1 MKNFEQFDSNISI
14 PILYGLI
21 LMKTEKNISTSK
33 IDNKDKFLDIV
44 KRSLEH
50 KKRSFLT
57 ELQKWISLKL
67 TPINNNVF
75 FEIYNYANTFT
86 APKLADIVT
95 TLSIDSYSLRRQ
107 LHSDSAC
114 NLNLLTTTLLN
125 LKPNDNFLDPTAT
138 INGPWFHILKR
149 NPNQEMTLQTIDPLE
164 AAFIYLIVTAYNGKN
179 TKIYSKNVLSEAK
192 YVQKNEL
199 IKFDRIINL
208 PPFGMRISPTLV
220 NNSFNRFKYGKI
232 TSTNIT
238 WGFVSNDLSSLNDT
252 GRAIIT
258 VLNGDLFG
266 SASRKKVRN
275 NIISSD
281 KIEAV
286 ISLPSGI
293 STRTSL
299 QTNLLILNNN
309 KKLKNKIQFIDANQ
323 ENWLSR
329 NGRQIQLNS
338 TGIEKIK
345 ILLQKPESIVN
356 VSQIV
361 DIDNCHETLM
371 VNKYVKKDYISIDNQ
386 EYHVNYQKLENL
398 KTISLNDVAF
408 IYGGYNVIRTK
419 EILNSKFRI
428 LKISDLNDESI
439 DYSSLESINIHK
451 NSNIEDSVI
460 RQNDIV
466 FSIRGTLGKCIF
478 IENKPSERTIIS
490 SNLVIIRPN
499 NKNID
504 SKWLYIYLNSIL
516 AKYFIQK
523 DQSGSTVSLLPIKD
537 LQKLKIPLMSI
548 HDQQHTISCY
558 EKRRQKI
565 QLLQV
570 SLDHEKEKLKKETNN
585 LLGISNLIKPKDKST
600 YKSHSNQ

>member
-1 MKNFEQFDSNISI
+1 MKKFKQFDSNISI

-21 LMKTEKNISTSK
+21 LIKTGKNISTSN
-33 IDNKDKFLDIV
+33 IDNKDKFLKIITNAL
-44 KRSLEH
+44 KH
-50 KKRSFLT
+50 KKSSFLP

-67 TPINNNVF
+67 TPINDNIF
-75 FEIYNYANTFT
+75 FEIYNYVNNFT
-86 APKLADIVT
+86 ATELANIVT

-107 LHSDSAC
+107 LHSNSDS
-114 NLNLLTTTLLN
+114 NLNLLTITLLN
-125 LKPNDNFLDPTAT
+125 LKPNDTFLDPTAT
-138 INGPWFHILKR
+138 INGPWFHILKH

-164 AAFIYLIVTAYNGKN
+164 ASFIYLIVKAYDGKN

-192 YVQKNEL
+192 YVKKNEL
-199 IKFDRIINL
+199 LKFDRIINL
-208 PPFGMRISPTLV
+208 PPFGMHISSTLV

-238 WGFVSNDLSSLNDT
+238 WGFVSNSLSSLNDT
-252 GRAIIT
+252 GRAIVT

-286 ISLPSGI
+286 INLPSGI
-293 STRTSL
+293 SPRTSL

-323 ENWLSR
+323 EKWLSR

-338 TGIEKIK
+338 TGIEEIK
-345 ILLQKPESIVN
+345 TLLQKPKSIIN

-361 DIDNCHETLM
+361 DIDNCYETLM
-371 VNKYVKKDYISIDNQ
+371 VNKYVKKDYISIDNR

-398 KTISLNDVAF
+398 KTISLNDVTF

-419 EILNSKFRI
+419 EISNSKFRI

-439 DYSSLESINIHK
+439 NYSSLESINIQK
-451 NSNIEDSVI
+451 NSNIKDSII

-478 IENKPSERTIIS
+478 IEKKPSERTIIS
-490 SNLVIIRPN
+490 SNLVIIRPK

-504 SKWLYIYLNSIL
+504 SKWLYIYLNSML

-537 LQKLKIPLMSI
+537 LQKLRIPIISI
-548 HDQQHTISCY
+548 QDQKRVIHCY
-558 EKRRQKI
+558 EIRTHKI
-565 QLLQV
+565 QSLQAK
-570 SLDHEKEKLKKETNN
+570 LNHEKEKLKNETNN
-585 LLGISNLIKPKDKST
+585 LLGINDLIIPKDKLT
-600 YKSHSNQ
+600 YL